1 MNYLEVNLTECVWD
15 MYPKNYK
22 ISLRDLKRPKC
33 MQSHAVFVTKPV
45 LDPLTQRAAKPLF
58 WPRVV
63 MKCIL
68 LQAQPR
74 RMGSSAHAQK
84 AQTPH
89 SFQGRDF
96 IDSVGRGVT
105 GCAQFSDGLLV
116 KYRESQSST
125 IQFQRVWCL
134 HAGGQLALASSTC
147 VSTWGHSSE
156 CFPWPLGGGAWLWLS
171 VFFLAWL
178 PQLRVFPAA
187 LEGRLD
193 SDSHYFFL
201 LDSLPLFLH
210 FLTSLIK
217 FALQNSGKASEA
229 EAFLCTRGVG
239 SGGNLCLKPPQGPAQ
254 SHGHGFQEYI
264 VKVLMFPHIDL

>member
-89 SFQGRDF
+89 SFAGEVSG
-96 IDSVGRGVT
+96 ISIINHSVPE
-105 GCAQFSDGLLV
+105 SLV
-116 KYRESQSST
+116 SPCWWSACIS
-125 IQFQRVWCL
+125 
-134 HAGGQLALASSTC
+134 
-147 VSTWGHSSE
+147 
-156 CFPWPLGGGAWLWLS
+156 
-171 VFFLAWL
+171 FFHLRINL
-178 PQLRVFPAA
+178 RPQLRVFPVA
-187 LEGRLD
+187 LGGGGLTLTLSIFSCLTPTAQSVSCGPWGEAWLWL
-193 SDSHYFFL
+193 SLFFL
-201 LDSLPLFLH
+201 AWLLAFVSAFSH
-210 FLTSLIK
+210 FS
-217 FALQNSGKASEA
+217 
-229 EAFLCTRGVG
+229 
-239 SGGNLCLKPPQGPAQ
+239 
-254 SHGHGFQEYI
+254 
-264 VKVLMFPHIDL
+264 D

>member
-134 HAGGQLALASSTC
+134 HAGGQLAVSFFHLL
-147 VSTWGHSSE
+147 STWGHSSE
-156 CFPWPLGGGAWLWLS
+156 CFPRPLGGAWLWLS
-171 VFFLAWL
+171 LFFLAWL
-178 PQLRVFPAA
+178 LAFVSAFSHF
-187 LEGRLD
+187 
-193 SDSHYFFL
+193 SD
-201 LDSLPLFLH
+201 
-210 FLTSLIK
+210 
-217 FALQNSGKASEA
+217 
-229 EAFLCTRGVG
+229 
-239 SGGNLCLKPPQGPAQ
+239 
-254 SHGHGFQEYI
+254 
-264 VKVLMFPHIDL
+264 